1 MTYNRQV
8 IPLVESKKMLNFLIL
23 GNYDTDYFTISNDII
38 QKILEIYL
46 YNVKSKFVINL
57 QIFHPLWL
65 DFIMENNPDLITS
78 CTIFNYS
85 TLKIPSYMK
94 YFYFNGSVSISCQE
108 KLYTENHFVEK
119 RLSLKELINC
129 RCCSVHQK
137 KNISFENNMLIC
149 HPINGMNQNKKP
161 RCSCSC
167 RNQLRWI
174 FRMLSCIIELQKLY
188 KIKHQ
193 RRVQSCIIIQRF
205 YREHLC

>member
-23 GNYDTDYFTISNDII
+23 GNYDTDDFTISYDII

-57 QIFHPLWL
+57 QIFHPLL
-65 DFIMENNPDLITS
+65 NFIMENKPDLIAS
-78 CTIFNYS
+78 YQMFNYS

-94 YFYFNGSVSISCQE
+94 YFYFYGSVSISCQE
-108 KLYTENHFVEK
+108 KLYTENDFVEK

-161 RCSCSC
+161 RCSCTC
-167 RNQLRWI
+167 RTRLRWI

-188 KIKHQ
+188 KIRHQ